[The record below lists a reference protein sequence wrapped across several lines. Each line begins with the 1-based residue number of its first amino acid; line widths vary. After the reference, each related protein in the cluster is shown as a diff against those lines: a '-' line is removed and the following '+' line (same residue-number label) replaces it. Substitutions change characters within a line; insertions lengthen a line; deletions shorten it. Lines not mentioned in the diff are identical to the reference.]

1 MQGVTIKKESGVE
14 LESSIKEFLNPKFIF
29 LPIKKGFKL
38 KVEDEEYVYKNDI
51 VAMSGDGKKMYS
63 CVSGRALGIK
73 NMTYYNEE
81 IIPSLVIEN
90 DFKENTRVKK
100 SARRYISDYSDREI
114 VELLN
119 DMSLSYKG
127 SFIVDKFK
135 GVSDTLVI
143 NGVEIEPYFANKFF
157 TIKGNV
163 EILLET
169 ADVIGSILKS
179 NRIYLVIRSIDSEL
193 ISEITNVLGTYPNI
207 ELKLIADQYPNGID
221 EVQQKRLGI
230 KNAVSFD
237 VQEILEIYH
246 ALKRER
252 PIQEMLITVAG
263 SGIKPNAVIKVK
275 VGTLLSEIFINK
287 FDFTSEKVDVYLNG
301 MIHGELVDSLKYVV
315 DSNIDGIFVTEKSS
329 KVEEACMSCGLC
341 SKHCPAGLN
350 PKYVFDHEGKV
361 KPKYYDKCLR
371 CGLCNYMCP
380 ASRDLRKYMKGG
392 K

>member
-51 VAMSGDGKKMYS
+51 VAMSGDGKIMYS

-163 EILLET
+163 
-169 ADVIGSILKS
+169 
-179 NRIYLVIRSIDSEL
+179 
-193 ISEITNVLGTYPNI
+193 
-207 ELKLIADQYPNGID
+207 
-221 EVQQKRLGI
+221 
-230 KNAVSFD
+230 
-237 VQEILEIYH
+237 
-246 ALKRER
+246 
-252 PIQEMLITVAG
+252 
-263 SGIKPNAVIKVK
+263 
-275 VGTLLSEIFINK
+275 
-287 FDFTSEKVDVYLNG
+287 
-301 MIHGELVDSLKYVV
+301 
-315 DSNIDGIFVTEKSS
+315 
-329 KVEEACMSCGLC
+329 
-341 SKHCPAGLN
+341 
-350 PKYVFDHEGKV
+350 
-361 KPKYYDKCLR
+361 
-371 CGLCNYMCP
+371 
-380 ASRDLRKYMKGG
+380 
-392 K
+392 